1 MKIKDI
7 YNNIIK
13 NEKEIQI
20 INDKIKIIK
29 QKY

>member
-20 INDKIKIIK
+20 IDKIKIIK